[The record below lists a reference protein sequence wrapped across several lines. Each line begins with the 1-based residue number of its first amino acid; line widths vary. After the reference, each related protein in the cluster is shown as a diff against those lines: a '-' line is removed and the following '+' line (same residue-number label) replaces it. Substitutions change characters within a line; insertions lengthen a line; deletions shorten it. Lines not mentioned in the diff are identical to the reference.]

1 MKRNSVSPQGKSKS
15 RSLTRSASAGL
26 IDYIQSKYSKKIPIA
41 ALTAAQKIYGKL
53 KPIKKDDKIIQR
65 LAEDSSN
72 LSTAKIVEYLG
83 KAETHEKGKP
93 LGAEALKRVF
103 ESYGQ
108 DNKLSFEYIMKM
120 GENTGI
126 QINQKIA
133 KAIIRKYG
141 KRKDHINI
149 EDCFRI
155 NERRQKGPKSPAKK

>member
-41 ALTAAQKIYGKL
+41 AVTAVQKIYGKL

-65 LAEDSSN
+65 LADDSNN
-72 LSTAKIVEYLG
+72 LSTAKIVEYLS

-103 ESYGQ
+103 ESYSQ

-141 KRKDHINI
+141 KRKDHLNI
-149 EDCFRI
+149 EDCLRI
-155 NERRQKGPKSPAKK
+155 NERRQRGQSPAKK